1 MTSSVSRGV
10 NFTPKKCLKIEDGR
24 RMSLVRPQEEH
35 GECEGE
41 DVVGVGA
48 VEVVELELAERHNER
63 LQDGLGR
70 VLKVVPLLK
79 TDRC

>member
-1 MTSSVSRGV
+1 MWTSH
-10 NFTPKKCLKIEDGR
+10 EH
-24 RMSLVRPQEEH
+24 RPQEGH

-48 VEVVELELAERHNER
+48 VEVVELELAERHDER

-70 VLKVVPLLK
+70 VLKVVPRLQTEREVSENSLK
-79 TDRC
+79 